1 MQRDFSFDEND
12 LFGIAI
18 DGLLDKRNAAA
29 FQTNP
34 YGAQRELLIS
44 DGSNFNREWISL
56 WSVKTKIHDW
66 GWTAEF
72 AIPWKSI
79 RYKAGSDRMGI
90 ILLRCMRRLN
100 QNVTFP
106 DIPRVFTPYQMP
118 YEAILNGLELP
129 AAR

>member
-72 AIPWKSI
+72 AIP
-79 RYKAGSDRMGI
+79 GSR
-90 ILLRCMRRLN
+90 
-100 QNVTFP
+100 F
-106 DIPRVFTPYQMP
+106 
-118 YEAILNGLELP
+118 AIKQEVIGSVLSCCAVCEGST
-129 AAR
+129 RT